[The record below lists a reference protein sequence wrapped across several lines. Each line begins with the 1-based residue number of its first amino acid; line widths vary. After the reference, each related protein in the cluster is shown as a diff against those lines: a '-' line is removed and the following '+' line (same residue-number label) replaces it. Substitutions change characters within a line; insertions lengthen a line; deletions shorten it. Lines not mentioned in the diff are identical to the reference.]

1 MSGFK
6 FTRGYKENGH
16 SKWASKNVKARLS
29 VTCSRIR
36 TGHGKP
42 GKSWNLRISFSRPGN
57 SWNFIVGP

>member
-42 GKSWNLRISFSRPGN
+42 GKS
-57 SWNFIVGP
+57 